1 MIDSLIGWLTGEP
14 AADGGRAPQDE
25 LKVTLAALLVEVA
38 HSHDHFDERER
49 AVVARLLQRRFNLS
63 PADALQLLAV
73 GEREA
78 DRSAEL
84 FHFTR
89 IVNQRLS
96 SEQRVEL
103 IEMLW
108 EVAYADGQLDEYEDS
123 LLRRVGGLI
132 YVPDHER
139 GAARQRV
146 LKRLGISESL

>member
-14 AADGGRAPQDE
+14 ATGGGAPQDE
-25 LKVTLAALLVEVA
+25 LKVALAALLVEAA

-63 PADALQLLAV
+63 SADALKLLAV

-89 IVNQRLS
+89 IINQRLS
-96 SEQRVEL
+96 PEQRVEL

-108 EVAYADGQLDEYEDS
+108 EVAYADGELDEYEDS
-123 LLRRVGGLI
+123 LLRRIGGLI